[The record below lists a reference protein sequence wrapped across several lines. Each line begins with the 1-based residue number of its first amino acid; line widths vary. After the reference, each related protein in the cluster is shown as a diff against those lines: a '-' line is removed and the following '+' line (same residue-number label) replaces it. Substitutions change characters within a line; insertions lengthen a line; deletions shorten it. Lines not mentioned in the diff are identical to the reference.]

1 MHPVKVS
8 EKTGSELLRIGALD
22 ALRMT
27 AAVIVFREH
36 FYVVFDMVASEYPS
50 FGLLDAKAAVTLF
63 FVLSGY
69 VLAISLSRSEPSLK
83 QYVNFGIRRF
93 FRIYPLYWVALLVT
107 FCVLVWVRTKPD
119 FTYAVDMP
127 SSFLD
132 APGLQLKQWLL
143 QMTLMAPGMVS
154 FFAMPTVWT
163 LMVEAKV
170 AIIFPLL
177 AWVLLRTH
185 WAVATAVLA
194 GLVLGA
200 GWLMDHV
207 VGTALFLGQFGLGVM
222 LHRLPAKIW
231 AKMNTWT
238 WCLFLLASIALY
250 RTMSLR
256 LTFSHDHASYYH
268 YACALGSAGFIVCT
282 LHWPMVRSFFERIQ
296 KALRYDLSYGLYILH
311 YPVMIALRGIWLE
324 GGRTLPLSVL
334 CLLSVTLTV
343 SLAYALHR
351 VVELPAIRLGRRLTF
366 R

>member
-8 EKTGSELLRIGALD
+8 EKTGSEPLRIGALD

-36 FYVVFDMVASEYPS
+36 FYVVFDIDGPRYSA

-69 VLAISLSRSEPSLK
+69 VLSISLSRSEPSLK
-83 QYVNFGIRRF
+83 HYVNFGIRRF
-93 FRIYPLYWVALLVT
+93 FRIYPLYWVALLAS
-107 FCVLVWVRTKPD
+107 FCVLVWVRTKPE

-127 SSFLD
+127 SSFVD

-143 QMTLMAPGMVS
+143 QMTLIAPGMLS

-170 AIIFPLL
+170 AIIFPCL

-185 WAVATAVLA
+185 WAVAAAVLV
-194 GLVLGA
+194 GLVVGA
-200 GWLMDHV
+200 GWLMNHV
-207 VGTALFLGQFGLGVM
+207 VGTALFLGQFGMGVI

-231 AKMNTWT
+231 VKMNFGV
-238 WCLFLLASIALY
+238 WCLFLVASIALY
-250 RTMSLR
+250 QTMSLR
-256 LTFSHDHASYYH
+256 LSFSHDHASYYH

-311 YPVMIALRGIWLE
+311 YPVMIALRSIWLE

-334 CLLSVTLTV
+334 CLLSATLTV

-351 VVELPAIRLGRRLTF
+351 VVELPAIRLGREVTLR
-366 R
+366 